1 MAVLLETSV
10 GDIVVDLFVD
20 ERPRCSLN
28 FLKLCKIK
36 YYNFCLFHDVQR
48 NFIVQTGDP
57 TGSGDGGD
65 SIYGVLEGEEKRFIP
80 PELVPKIKHTKR
92 GMLSMVGG
100 GAGEHASQFVITCA
114 DDLDYLN
121 GKNTVFGEVAEGMD
135 VLMKI
140 NDAYC
145 DKQGRPYKDIRILH
159 TLILEDPFDDPE
171 GLVVPDKS
179 PEPPAVTDTDRIGY
193 DEDVNPFEGKSE
205 EEVREIMESRDSKSN
220 AQILEMVGDIPDAD
234 GKPPEN
240 VLFVCKLNPV
250 TTGEDLEIIFS
261 RFGSIVSCEVIKDHK
276 TGDSLQYAFI
286 EFEREEDCI
295 NAYFKMDNVLIDDRR
310 IHVDFSQSLAKVRGG
325 RKRAISQ
332 DDPSDVLPL
341 KQKKRDDGYDLVFD
355 EDTSSTEKKKNIKKL
370 TKDCKLDVEHKSHE
384 KYRRDRDHDKDGQR
398 DRHCDKDRQHNRNH
412 DKDRHRDRDHDRDR
426 RDRDHD
432 IDRHRDRDRQRDKD
446 HDNDRHH
453 DRDRRQEHRRRHKRD
468 SDYNSSHN
476 RKDHSPHRRHRNH

>member
-1 MAVLLETSV
+1 MSVLLETSV
-10 GDIVVDLFVD
+10 GDIVVDLFVE

-48 NFIVQTGDP
+48 NFIIQTGDP
-57 TGSGDGGD
+57 TGSGDGGE
-65 SIYGVLEGEEKRFIP
+65 SIYGILEGEEKRFIQ
-80 PELVPKIKHTKR
+80 PELVPKIKHTEP

-100 GAGEHASQFVITCA
+100 GSGEHASQFFFTCS
-114 DDLDYLN
+114 DELDYLN

-135 VLMKI
+135 IVMKI

-159 TLILEDPFDDPE
+159 TLILEDPFDDPA

-179 PEPPAVTDTDRIGY
+179 PEPPADTDTDRIGY
-193 DEDVNPFEGKSE
+193 DEDVNPFEGKTE
-205 EEVREIMESRDSKSN
+205 EEIREVMESRDSKSN

-250 TTGEDLEIIFS
+250 TTAEDLEIIFS
-261 RFGSIVSCEVIKDHK
+261 RFGTIVSCEVIKDQK

-286 EFEREEDCI
+286 EFEKEEDCI
-295 NAYFKMDNVLIDDRR
+295 NAYFKMDNVLIDDCR

-325 RKRAISQ
+325 RKRALSQ
-332 DDPSDVLPL
+332 DGPPEALPL

-355 EDTSSTEKKKNIKKL
+355 EAASLTEKKKSAKKPA
-370 TKDCKLDVEHKSHE
+370 KDRELDTDHRSRDRDR
-384 KYRRDRDHDKDGQR
+384 RRDRDHDRSR
-398 DRHCDKDRQHNRNH
+398 DKHH
-412 DKDRHRDRDHDRDR
+412 DRHRDDR
-426 RDRDHD
+426 
-432 IDRHRDRDRQRDKD
+432 DRHRDKEYDK
-446 HDNDRHH
+446 HRHY
-453 DRDRRQEHRRRHKRD
+453 DRDRRQETDREHKRRHDRD
-468 SDYNSSHN
+468 SNYKSSHY
-476 RKDHSPHRRHRNH
+476 RKEHSPHRHHRHH

>member
-1 MAVLLETSV
+1 MSVLLETSV
-10 GDIVVDLFVD
+10 GDIVVDLFVE

-48 NFIVQTGDP
+48 NFIIQTGDP
-57 TGSGDGGD
+57 TGSGEGGE
-65 SIYGVLEGEEKRFIP
+65 SIYGVLEGEEKRFIQ
-80 PELVPKIKHTKR
+80 PELVPKIKHTKS

-100 GAGEHASQFVITCA
+100 GSGEHASQFIITCS

-135 VLMKI
+135 IVMKI

-159 TLILEDPFDDPE
+159 TLILEDPFDDPAS
-171 GLVVPDKS
+171 LVVPDKS

-250 TTGEDLEIIFS
+250 TTSEDLEIIFS
-261 RFGSIVSCEVIKDHK
+261 RFGAIVSCEVIKDHK
-276 TGDSLQYAFI
+276 TEDSLQYAFI

-310 IHVDFSQSLAKVRGG
+310 IHVDLSQSLAKVRGG
-325 RKRAISQ
+325 RKRALSQ
-332 DDPSDVLPL
+332 DDAPSDALPL

-355 EDTSSTEKKKNIKKL
+355 EAASLTEKKKSTKKPM
-370 TKDCKLDVEHKSHE
+370 KDNKAEGTDHRSHD
-384 KYRRDRDHDKDGQR
+384 KDRRRERDHDKHDR
-398 DRHCDKDRQHNRNH
+398 NHDKNKYHDRDRNKDRHCDKEY
-412 DKDRHRDRDHDRDR
+412 DKHRHY
-426 RDRDHD
+426 
-432 IDRHRDRDRQRDKD
+432 
-446 HDNDRHH
+446 
-453 DRDRRQEHRRRHKRD
+453 DRDRRQETDREHKRRHDRD
-468 SDYNSSHN
+468 GNYKSSQY
-476 RKDHSPHRRHRNH
+476 RKEHTPPHRHHRNH

>member
-1 MAVLLETSV
+1 MSVLLETSV
-10 GDIVVDLFVD
+10 GDVVVDLYVE

-57 TGSGDGGD
+57 SGSGDGGD
-65 SIYGVLEGEEKRFIP
+65 SIYGVLEGEEKKFIQ

-92 GMLSMVGG
+92 GLLSMVGG
-100 GAGEHASQFVITCA
+100 GSGEHASQFFITCA

-121 GKNTVFGEVAEGMD
+121 GKNTVFGEVAEGTD

-159 TLILEDPFDDPE
+159 TLILEDPFDDPA
-171 GLVVPDKS
+171 GLIVPEKS
-179 PEPPAVTDTDRIGY
+179 PEPPEVTDTDRIGY

-205 EEVREIMESRDSKSN
+205 EEVREIMETRDSKSN

-250 TTGEDLEIIFS
+250 TTAEDLEIIFS
-261 RFGSIVSCEVIKDHK
+261 RFGSIVSCEVIKDQK

-310 IHVDFSQSLAKVRGG
+310 IHVDFSQSLAKVRGA
-325 RKRAISQ
+325 RKRALSQ
-332 DDPSDVLPL
+332 DDPSDALPL

-355 EDTSSTEKKKNIKKL
+355 EVTEEKKTKKT
-370 TKDCKLDVEHKSHE
+370 TKHYNQETEERKT
-384 KYRRDRDHDKDGQR
+384 HDKQHKKDSYR
-398 DRHCDKDRQHNRNH
+398 DKHHDRVKDRQRN
-412 DKDRHRDRDHDRDR
+412 RDHDRDR
-426 RDRDHD
+426 HHDKEHRHYDRDGRRE
-432 IDRHRDRDRQRDKD
+432 DREHKRR
-446 HDNDRHH
+446 H
-453 DRDRRQEHRRRHKRD
+453 DRDNDHKSSHHRREH
-468 SDYNSSHN
+468 
-476 RKDHSPHRRHRNH
+476 HSPRRKHRNH

>member
-1 MAVLLETSV
+1 MLLETSV
-10 GDIVVDLFVD
+10 GDIVVDLFIE

-48 NFIVQTGDP
+48 NFVVQTGDP
-57 TGSGDGGD
+57 TGSGEGGE
-65 SIYGVLEGEEKRFIP
+65 SIYGVLEGEENKFIQ
-80 PELVPKIKHTKR
+80 PELVPKMKHTKA
-92 GMLSMVGG
+92 GLLSMVGG
-100 GAGEHASQFVITCA
+100 GTGEHTSQFFITCA
-114 DDLDYLN
+114 DELDYLN

-135 VLMKI
+135 IVMKI

-159 TLILEDPFDDPE
+159 TLILEDPYDDPP

-179 PEPPAVTDTDRIGY
+179 PEPPEVTDTGRIGY
-193 DEDVNPFEGKSE
+193 DEDINPFEGKTE

-250 TTGEDLEIIFS
+250 TTSEDLEIIFS
-261 RFGSIVSCEVIKDHK
+261 RFGAIVSCEVIKDHK
-276 TGDSLQYAFI
+276 TNDSLQYAFI

-310 IHVDFSQSLAKVRGG
+310 IHVDFSQSLAKVRGA
-325 RKRAISQ
+325 RKRALSH
-332 DDPSDVLPL
+332 DEPSNALPL

-355 EDTSSTEKKKNIKKL
+355 EVTSSTETTKKPINDKIQAKHRSRD
-370 TKDCKLDVEHKSHE
+370 KDKRHNK
-384 KYRRDRDHDKDGQR
+384 DRD
-398 DRHCDKDRQHNRNH
+398 N
-412 DKDRHRDRDHDRDR
+412 DRHRDRDY
-426 RDRDHD
+426 
-432 IDRHRDRDRQRDKD
+432 DK
-446 HDNDRHH
+446 DRHH
-453 DRDRRQEHRRRHKRD
+453 NRDRNKDRYHNREHDKDRRHERKHTHD
-468 SDYNSSHN
+468 SEHKSSHH
-476 RKDHSPHRRHRNH
+476 KKGHSPHRRHRHH

>member
-1 MAVLLETSV
+1 MLLETSV
-10 GDIVVDLFVD
+10 GDIVVDLFIE

-57 TGSGDGGD
+57 TGSGEGGE
-65 SIYGVLEGEEKRFIP
+65 SIYGVLEGEENKFIQ
-80 PELVPKIKHTKR
+80 PELVPKMKHTKA
-92 GMLSMVGG
+92 GLLSMVGG
-100 GAGEHASQFVITCA
+100 GTGEHTSQFFITCA
-114 DDLDYLN
+114 DELDYLN

-135 VLMKI
+135 VVMKI
-140 NDAYC
+140 NDTYC

-159 TLILEDPFDDPE
+159 TLILEDPYDDPP

-179 PEPPAVTDTDRIGY
+179 PEPPEVTDTGRIGY
-193 DEDVNPFEGKSE
+193 DEDINPFEGKTE

-250 TTGEDLEIIFS
+250 TTSEDLEIIFS
-261 RFGSIVSCEVIKDHK
+261 RFGAIVSCEVIKDHK
-276 TGDSLQYAFI
+276 TNDSLQYAFI

-310 IHVDFSQSLAKVRGG
+310 IHVDFSQSLAKVRGA
-325 RKRAISQ
+325 RKRALSH
-332 DDPSDVLPL
+332 DEPSNALPL

-355 EDTSSTEKKKNIKKL
+355 EVTSSTETTKGTKKPINDKIQAEHRSRD
-370 TKDCKLDVEHKSHE
+370 KDKRHNK
-384 KYRRDRDHDKDGQR
+384 DRD
-398 DRHCDKDRQHNRNH
+398 N
-412 DKDRHRDRDHDRDR
+412 DRHRDRDYDK
-426 RDRDHD
+426 
-432 IDRHRDRDRQRDKD
+432 DRHRNRDRNKDRYHDREQDKD
-446 HDNDRHH
+446 
-453 DRDRRQEHRRRHKRD
+453 RRHERKHTHD
-468 SDYNSSHN
+468 SEHKSSHH
-476 RKDHSPHRRHRNH
+476 KKGHSPHRRHRHH